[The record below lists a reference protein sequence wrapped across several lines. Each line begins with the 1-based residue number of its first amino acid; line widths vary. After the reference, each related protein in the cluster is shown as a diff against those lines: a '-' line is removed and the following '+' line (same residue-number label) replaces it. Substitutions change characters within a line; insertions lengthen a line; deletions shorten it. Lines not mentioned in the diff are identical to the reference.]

1 MEKIEITVK
10 SVKKRE
16 GTDRYTI
23 CFTLCGDGGT
33 EEQSHVLLGAFLP
46 FEVAVGD
53 RLCAEEYEEFVRG
66 AESSA
71 AAYKGADLLDLGDH
85 SQKMLCDKLRRKGF
99 SAEAAERACSYLAK
113 KGMLR
118 EGDYMV
124 TTTQHYDVRREG
136 SAAFAKVPVD
146 GSSKM
151 PNTHMDAIEPFDYGD
166 LKPFSTAYLPGYLAD
181 RYDEDA
187 DACAERAYRRMY
199 NSTADALHATTGGYS
214 EIHPISEN
222 INVDLTHA
230 HYALLP
236 VWMLHT
242 RWKDKD
248 FLFAMNG
255 QTGRLIGD
263 LPVDKSRVAAWFAGI
278 SLPLMAVLAFLLLL

>member
-66 AESSA
+66 VESSA

-124 TTTQHYDVRREG
+124 RCMEYLCTKKR
-136 SAAFAKVPVD
+136 
-146 GSSKM
+146 
-151 PNTHMDAIEPFDYGD
+151 YG
-166 LKPFSTAYLPGYLAD
+166 PM
-181 RYDEDA
+181 RIR
-187 DACAERAYRRMY
+187 AELIRKGIRVSR
-199 NSTADALHATTGGYS
+199 YS
-214 EIHPISEN
+214 EIYEQTMQSLDFEE
-222 INVDLTHA
+222 
-230 HYALLP
+230 ALQKRVSQLRPTAFSAQQRQKTIAALQRCGFPLP
-236 VWMLHT
+236 MIRRALA
-242 RWKDKD
+242 DCAPQD
-248 FLFAMNG
+248 
-255 QTGRLIGD
+255 
-263 LPVDKSRVAAWFAGI
+263 AGEDE
-278 SLPLMAVLAFLLLL
+278 F

>member
-66 AESSA
+66 VESSA

-124 TTTQHYDVRREG
+124 RCMEYLCTKKRYGPMRIRAELIRKGIRVSRYAEVYEQTMQLLDFEEALQKRVLQLRPTAFSAQQRQKTIAALQRCGFPLPMIRR
-136 SAAFAKVPVD
+136 A
-146 GSSKM
+146 
-151 PNTHMDAIEPFDYGD
+151 
-166 LKPFSTAYLPGYLAD
+166 LAD
-181 RYDEDA
+181 CAPQDAGED
-187 DACAERAYRRMY
+187 
-199 NSTADALHATTGGYS
+199 
-214 EIHPISEN
+214 
-222 INVDLTHA
+222 
-230 HYALLP
+230 
-236 VWMLHT
+236 
-242 RWKDKD
+242 D
-248 FLFAMNG
+248 F
-255 QTGRLIGD
+255 
-263 LPVDKSRVAAWFAGI
+263 
-278 SLPLMAVLAFLLLL
+278 

>member
-124 TTTQHYDVRREG
+124 RCMEYLC
-136 SAAFAKVPVD
+136 AK
-146 GSSKM
+146 KR
-151 PNTHMDAIEPFDYGD
+151 YGPMRIRAE
-166 LKPFSTAYLPGYLAD
+166 LIRKGIRVS
-181 RYDEDA
+181 RY
-187 DACAERAYRRMY
+187 AEVYEQTMQ
-199 NSTADALHATTGGYS
+199 SL
-214 EIHPISEN
+214 
-222 INVDLTHA
+222 
-230 HYALLP
+230 
-236 VWMLHT
+236 
-242 RWKDKD
+242 D
-248 FLFAMNG
+248 F
-255 QTGRLIGD
+255 
-263 LPVDKSRVAAWFAGI
+263 
-278 SLPLMAVLAFLLLL
+278 

>member
-1 MEKIEITVK
+1 MEKIEITVR

-124 TTTQHYDVRREG
+124 RCMEYLCTKKRYGPMRIRAELIRKGIRVSRYAEIYEQTMQSLDFEAALQKRVSLLRPTAFSAQQRQKTIAALQRCGFPLPMIRR
-136 SAAFAKVPVD
+136 A
-146 GSSKM
+146 
-151 PNTHMDAIEPFDYGD
+151 
-166 LKPFSTAYLPGYLAD
+166 LAD
-181 RYDEDA
+181 CAPQDAGED
-187 DACAERAYRRMY
+187 
-199 NSTADALHATTGGYS
+199 
-214 EIHPISEN
+214 
-222 INVDLTHA
+222 
-230 HYALLP
+230 
-236 VWMLHT
+236 
-242 RWKDKD
+242 D
-248 FLFAMNG
+248 F
-255 QTGRLIGD
+255 
-263 LPVDKSRVAAWFAGI
+263 
-278 SLPLMAVLAFLLLL
+278 

>member
-1 MEKIEITVK
+1 VEKIEITVK

-66 AESSA
+66 VESSA

-124 TTTQHYDVRREG
+124 RCMEYLCTKKRYGPMRIRAELIRKGIRVSRYAEVYEQTMQLLDFEEALQKRVLQLRPTAFSAQQRQKTIAALQRCGFPLPMIRR
-136 SAAFAKVPVD
+136 A
-146 GSSKM
+146 
-151 PNTHMDAIEPFDYGD
+151 
-166 LKPFSTAYLPGYLAD
+166 LAD
-181 RYDEDA
+181 CAPQDAGED
-187 DACAERAYRRMY
+187 
-199 NSTADALHATTGGYS
+199 
-214 EIHPISEN
+214 
-222 INVDLTHA
+222 
-230 HYALLP
+230 
-236 VWMLHT
+236 
-242 RWKDKD
+242 D
-248 FLFAMNG
+248 F
-255 QTGRLIGD
+255 
-263 LPVDKSRVAAWFAGI
+263 
-278 SLPLMAVLAFLLLL
+278 

>member
-71 AAYKGADLLDLGDH
+71 AAYRGADLLDLGDH

-124 TTTQHYDVRREG
+124 RCMEYLCTKKR
-136 SAAFAKVPVD
+136 
-146 GSSKM
+146 
-151 PNTHMDAIEPFDYGD
+151 YG
-166 LKPFSTAYLPGYLAD
+166 PM
-181 RYDEDA
+181 RIR
-187 DACAERAYRRMY
+187 AELIRKGIRVSR
-199 NSTADALHATTGGYS
+199 YS
-214 EIHPISEN
+214 EIYEQTMQSLVFE
-222 INVDLTHA
+222 A
-230 HYALLP
+230 ALQKRVSQLRPTAFSAQQRQKTIAALQRCGFPLP
-236 VWMLHT
+236 MIRRALA
-242 RWKDKD
+242 DCAPQDAGEDD
-248 FLFAMNG
+248 F
-255 QTGRLIGD
+255 
-263 LPVDKSRVAAWFAGI
+263 
-278 SLPLMAVLAFLLLL
+278 

>member
-124 TTTQHYDVRREG
+124 RCMEYLCTKKR
-136 SAAFAKVPVD
+136 
-146 GSSKM
+146 
-151 PNTHMDAIEPFDYGD
+151 YG
-166 LKPFSTAYLPGYLAD
+166 PM
-181 RYDEDA
+181 RIR
-187 DACAERAYRRMY
+187 AELIRKGIRVSR
-199 NSTADALHATTGGYS
+199 YS
-214 EIHPISEN
+214 EIYEQTMQSLDFEE
-222 INVDLTHA
+222 
-230 HYALLP
+230 ALQ
-236 VWMLHT
+236 
-242 RWKDKD
+242 K
-248 FLFAMNG
+248 
-255 QTGRLIGD
+255 
-263 LPVDKSRVAAWFAGI
+263 RV
-278 SLPLMAVLAFLLLL
+278 SLLRPTAFSAQQRQKTIAVLQRCGFPLPMIRRALADCAPQDAGEDDF